1 MEGWEILDAN
11 PGPAVDHVGDAGDLG
26 RFQDASFE
34 ALYASHVLEH
44 FDYKDALQR
53 ALREWWRVLT
63 PGGKLYVSV
72 PDLTTLASLLVVK
85 DQFTTEE
92 RFHVMRMLFGGHADA
107 HDYHQV
113 GLDADFLGYFLG
125 QAGFVNLTRVADFG
139 LFHDSSQLLFKGIP
153 ISLNVVA
160 EKPAALNTSGS
171 RT

>member
-1 MEGWEILDAN
+1 MVFLSCSS
-11 PGPAVDHVGDAGDLG
+11 
-26 RFQDASFE
+26 RSF
-34 ALYASHVLEH
+34 
-44 FDYKDALQR
+44 
-53 ALREWWRVLT
+53 WRVLV

-72 PDLTTLASLLVVK
+72 PDLATLASLLVVK

-125 QAGFVNLTRVADFG
+125 HAGFINLTRVTDFG
-139 LFHDSSQLLFKGIP
+139 LFQDTSVMLFKGIP

-160 EKPAALNTSGS
+160 EKPPALNTSGN